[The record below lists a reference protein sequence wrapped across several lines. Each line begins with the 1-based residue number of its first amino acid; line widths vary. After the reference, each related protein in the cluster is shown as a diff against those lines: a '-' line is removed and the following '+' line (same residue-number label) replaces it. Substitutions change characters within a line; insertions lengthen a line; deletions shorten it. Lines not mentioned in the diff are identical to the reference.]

1 MPYRLFVAC
10 GLLLALGGNTTRPQ
24 QKPAQFAPGDRRD
37 AVWQRPAARAT
48 GTPER
53 DRPNILWILSEDI
66 STDLACYGT
75 PVVKTPVLDQFAKDG
90 IRYTNAFT
98 TAPVCSPSR
107 SAMITGMYQTSIG
120 AHNHRSHRDD
130 GYTLPDPVKP
140 ITEYLRQTGY
150 FTVNVKTA
158 APGVVAIT
166 KTDFN
171 FSLDHPAFDGTDW
184 NQRKAG
190 QPFFAQLTIDET
202 HRGKAWQTVVK
213 QQSPRISPES
223 VVLPPYYPDHPV
235 ARADW
240 ATYLE
245 SIQLMDSYVGKIL
258 QRLRD
263 EGIAENTVVIF
274 SGDNGRCHVR
284 DKQFLYDGGIHVPL
298 LIRWPGQVK
307 AGQTNT
313 DLVSAIDVSATIL
326 QLAGVSLPSHLDGRV
341 LWGPGAKKR
350 DYIIAARDRMDETVD
365 KMRCVR
371 DKRYKYIKN
380 YLPERPYMQSNNYK
394 ETQYPMWNLLKELNL
409 AGKLTPAQA
418 LFVAPT
424 KPAEELYDITTDPD
438 ELQNLAGDS
447 RYRKTLNQMRGR
459 LADWVTNTNDQGQF
473 PEKKIWLPAKKMD

>member
-1 MPYRLFVAC
+1 MTKPTLF
-10 GLLLALGGNTTRPQ
+10 LLAKGLTLTLLSAITDPI
-24 QKPAQFAPGDRRD
+24 KPVDH
-37 AVWQRPAARAT
+37 PAAK
-48 GTPER
+48 PP
-53 DRPNILWILSEDI
+53 PNIIWILSEDI

-75 PVVKTPVLDQFAKDG
+75 PVVQTPVLDQLAKDG

-107 SAMITGMYQTSIG
+107 SAIITGMYQTSIG

-130 GYTLPDPVKP
+130 GYALPTPVKP
-140 ITEYLRQTGY
+140 ITEYLRQAGY
-150 FTVNVKTA
+150 YTVNVKTA
-158 APGVVAIT
+158 APGVATPT

-171 FSLDHPAFDGTDW
+171 FEPTQPVFEGTDW
-184 NQRKAG
+184 NQRKAS
-190 QPFFAQLTIDET
+190 QPFFAQITIDET
-202 HRGKAWQTVVK
+202 HRGKAWKTTVK
-213 QQSPRISPES
+213 ENQPHINPAS

-263 EGIAENTVVIF
+263 EGITQNTVVIF

-298 LIRWPGQVK
+298 LIRWPGRVK

-326 QLAGVSLPSHLDGRV
+326 QLAGIRPPSHLDGRV
-341 LWGPGAKKR
+341 LWGPGSKKR

-380 YLPERPYMQSNNYK
+380 YLPDRPYMQPNNYK
-394 ETQYPMWNLLKELNL
+394 ETEYPTWNLLKELNRE
-409 AGKLTPAQA
+409 GKLTPAQA

-424 KPAEELYDITTDPD
+424 KPAEELYDIVTDPN
-438 ELQNLAGDS
+438 ELHNLAADT
-447 RYRKTLNQMRGR
+447 RYQKTIGRMRG
-459 LADWVTNTNDQGQF
+459 LLDDWVKKTNDQGQY
-473 PEKKIWLPAKKMD
+473 PEKEIWLPKKV

>member
-1 MPYRLFVAC
+1 MNRRAIPVA
-10 GLLLALGGNTTRPQ
+10 LLVISLCLSGAIKDWTNPS
-24 QKPAQFAPGDRRD
+24 AQFAPGEHRD
-37 AVWQRPAARAT
+37 ALPRAT

-53 DRPNILWILSEDI
+53 DRPNIVWILSEDI
-66 STDLACYGT
+66 SIDLACYGT
-75 PVVKTPVLDQFAKDG
+75 PVVKTPVLDQLAKDG

-130 GYTLPDPVKP
+130 GYTLPAPVKP
-140 ITEYLRQTGY
+140 ITEYLRQVGY
-150 FTVNVKTA
+150 YTVNVKTA
-158 APGVVAIT
+158 APGVATPT

-171 FSLDHPAFDGTDW
+171 FTLDHPAFDGTDW
-184 NQRKAG
+184 KQRKAE
-190 QPFFAQLTIDET
+190 QPFFAQITIDET
-202 HRGKAWQTVVK
+202 HRGKAWKIVVK
-213 QQSPRISPES
+213 AHQPRISPES
-223 VVLPPYYPDHPV
+223 VLLPPYYPDHPV

-258 QRLRD
+258 QRLQD
-263 EGIAENTVVIF
+263 EGLTQNTVVIF

-298 LIRWPGQVK
+298 LIRWPGGVK
-307 AGQTNT
+307 AGQINT

-326 QLAGVSLPSHLDGRV
+326 QLAGIPHPTHLDGQV
-341 LWGPGAKKR
+341 LWGPGARKR

-380 YLPERPYMQSNNYK
+380 YLPERPYMQPNNYK
-394 ETQYPMWNLLKELNL
+394 ETEYPMWNLLKELNQ

-438 ELQNLAGDS
+438 ELRNLAGNS
-447 RYRKTLNQMRGR
+447 RYRKTLNQMRSR
-459 LADWVTNTNDQGQF
+459 LADWVATTNDQGQF
-473 PEKKIWLPAKKMD
+473 PEKKIWLPAKKVN